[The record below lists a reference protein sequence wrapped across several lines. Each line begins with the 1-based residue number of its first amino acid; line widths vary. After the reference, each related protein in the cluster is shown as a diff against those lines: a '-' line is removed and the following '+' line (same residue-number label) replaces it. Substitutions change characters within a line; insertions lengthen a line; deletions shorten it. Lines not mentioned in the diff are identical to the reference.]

1 MLQITLFD
9 EKARYQHL
17 QESSDS
23 QIDSLRQSQA
33 RLQSQ
38 LQDTSRKLEN
48 LTDIERQLSSRK
60 QLQGKSRTTA
70 QARKGRIRR

>member
-1 MLQITLFD
+1 MRKHAISICRRAAT
-9 EKARYQHL
+9 AR
-17 QESSDS
+17 S
-23 QIDSLRQSQA
+23 IRCARAA

-60 QLQGKSRTTA
+60 QLQGEIPTTA